1 MTTTKLMRACKEF
14 VRTLEGVKTRVHSE
28 IGVRLS
34 DSQAQTVISKS
45 WQGKDVM
52 IEKKGRKIIIRSV

>member
-34 DSQAQTVISKS
+34 DSKAQTVISKS